1 MSTEAEIIA
10 WAALVEQ
17 KVKAHYVTSPHAN
30 PSISVQWGK
39 RYARIID
46 TVWGGESAY
55 CFVEIATGDCYKAS
69 SWKAPAKHV
78 RGNIS
83 DTTLSFCTPYGLV
96 HLRG

>member
-39 RYARIID
+39 RYARIVD
-46 TVWGGESAY
+46 RAWGGESAY
-55 CFVEIATGDCYKAS
+55 CFVEIAKATATRRPPGRRQRSMFVAISPIQLSRSARPTG
-69 SWKAPAKHV
+69 
-78 RGNIS
+78 
-83 DTTLSFCTPYGLV
+83 
-96 HLRG
+96 